1 MQPNKE
7 LNNLKGKLNALSVI
21 IKLGHEAFEKNGLEN
36 LAAHIVNNSRTIV
49 PYCRSGFIDMR
60 HTPKIVALMGQSNI
74 NHNSEYCLNLVKLAG
89 LLRGLDQLSQVNE
102 KLFNEQNI
110 PAKNHELLE
119 YCLQENRSLY
129 IIPLKAPVQYA
140 SGDDIFF
147 WTLEFDTPAE
157 TYLPLVTLLTK
168 HYNEAV
174 WFTVKADKQ
183 WFKTILKRNF
193 VLKRIVLWVLIII
206 LPLLALVKVDQNI
219 KASFEIV
226 PSKEHIYFAPYSGII
241 KKCYFKDSSQVKTG
255 QIVIAYKDEQVKFK
269 LATAQNNLA
278 KTQAEYERILHKSFA
293 DKSYL
298 SQLQSLKLQQAEAKI
313 AINENKWYLNEG
325 QIKAKQ
331 TGILSIDEAETL
343 AGKAVNAGEKL
354 FEILTNDGMA
364 AKITVNEKDAAVLSS
379 KKTSVVLFLHTHPES
394 PMTGGKMI
402 ISTKPELTDLK
413 NYCYTIK
420 MDLPKKYYSNLKCG
434 MRGIARI
441 SGDRVSIGYYLFKNL
456 VLWWRTI

>member
-1 MQPNKE
+1 MQQNSE

-21 IKLGHEAFEKNGLEN
+21 IKLGHEAFEKADLETV
-36 LAAHIVNNSRTIV
+36 AAHIVNNSRTII

-60 HTPKIVALMGQSNI
+60 QAAKIVALMGQPNV

-89 LLRGLDQLSQVNE
+89 LLKNVDQLSEVTT
-102 KLFNEQNI
+102 KLLTEQNI
-110 PAKNHELLE
+110 PAKNDELVE
-119 YCLQENRSLY
+119 YFSQEGRSLY
-129 IIPLKAPVQYA
+129 IVPLKAPSPYA

-174 WFTVKADKQ
+174 WFAVKADKQ
-183 WFKTILKRNF
+183 WLSSIIKRNL
-193 VLKRIVLWVLIII
+193 VIKKIALLALIII
-206 LPLLALVKVDQNI
+206 LPLLALIQVDQNI

-241 KKCYFKDSSQVKTG
+241 KQCYFKDSNQIKKG
-255 QIVIAYKDEQVKFK
+255 QTVITYKDEQIKFK
-269 LATAQNNLA
+269 LAAAENNLSR
-278 KTQAEYERILHKSFA
+278 TRAEYERILHKSFA
-293 DKSYL
+293 DKNYL
-298 SQLQSLKLQQAEAKI
+298 SQLKLLKLQQNEAEI
-313 AINENKWYLNEG
+313 SINENKWFLNEG
-325 QIKAKQ
+325 QITAKQ
-331 TGILSIDEAETL
+331 TGILSLNEEDTL

-364 AKITVNEKDAAVLSS
+364 AKIIVDEKDAAVLSS
-379 KKTSVVLFLHTHPES
+379 KKPQVVLFLHTRPES
-394 PMTGGKMI
+394 PMTGDNMI
-402 ISTKPELTDLK
+402 ISPKPELTALK
-413 NYCYTIK
+413 TYCYTVK
-420 MDLPKKYYSNLKCG
+420 MELPKKYYSKLKCG

-441 SGDRVSIGYYLFKNL
+441 SGDRVSLGYYLFKNL

>member
-1 MQPNKE
+1 MQQNSE

-21 IKLGHEAFEKNGLEN
+21 IKLGHEAFEKADLET

-60 HTPKIVALMGQSNI
+60 HAPKIVALMGQPSI
-74 NHNSEYCLNLVKLAG
+74 NHNSEYCLNLTKLADQ
-89 LLRGLDQLSQVNE
+89 LRNIDQLSAVTE
-102 KLFNEQNI
+102 KLLSEQNI
-110 PAKNHELLE
+110 SSKVNELVE
-119 YCLQENRSLY
+119 YFSQEGRSLY
-129 IIPLKAPVQYA
+129 IIPLKAPTQYA
-140 SGDDIFF
+140 SGDDLFF

-157 TYLPLVTLLTK
+157 AYLPLVTLLTK

-174 WFTVKADKQ
+174 WFAVKAEKQ
-183 WFKTILKRNF
+183 WFSTILKRNL
-193 VLKRIVLWVLIII
+193 VMKKIALLAVIIM
-206 LPLLALVKVDQNI
+206 LPLLALVRVDQNI

-241 KKCYFKDSSQVKTG
+241 KKCYFKDSNQVTSG
-255 QIVIAYKDEQVKFK
+255 QTVIVYKDEQIKFK
-269 LATAQNNLA
+269 LATAKNNLA

-298 SQLQSLKLQQAEAKI
+298 SQLKLLKLQQHEAEI
-313 AINENKWYLNEG
+313 AINENRWFLNEG
-325 QIKAKQ
+325 QLKAKQ
-331 TGILSIDEAETL
+331 AGILSIDEAETL

-364 AKITVNEKDAAVLSS
+364 AKITVDEKDAAVLSS
-379 KKTSVVLFLHTHPES
+379 KKPRVVLFLHTRPES
-394 PMTGGKMI
+394 PMTGETMI
-402 ISTKPELTDLK
+402 ISPKPELTDLK
-413 NYCYTIK
+413 TYCYTIK
-420 MDLPKKYYSNLKCG
+420 MELPEKYYPQLKCG

-441 SGDRVSIGYYLFKNL
+441 SGDRVSLGYYLFKNL